1 MTTIATKI
9 ALSVLG
15 AAGISFLS
23 LTPARA
29 FILVEPIVTTKNQD
43 ILDTKKPRTLGPEY
57 QPGQIVEYGVP
68 DVANNFLNATGYD
81 INSLVFDLK
90 TLSYSNQNSTPPFD
104 NELVQWGDVNGDGKI
119 GYSNNPELKNIF
131 TDVTI
136 KDNII
141 TFSGGVIP
149 KGTLFYNPFA
159 TLPNL
164 APGAGII
171 PSVPP
176 EKVDKDGPIR
186 VASYYTAV
194 PESTSVLSVLLF
206 GALGVALKLKRSLH
220 C

>member
-15 AAGISFLS
+15 AAGISFVS

-29 FILVEPIVTTKNQD
+29 VIFVEPIVTTKNQD
-43 ILDTKKPRTLGPEY
+43 ILDAKKPRTLTDY
-57 QPGQIVEYGVP
+57 QPGQVIEYGVP

-90 TLSYSNQNSTPPFD
+90 TLSYTNRNSTPPFD
-104 NELVQWGDVNGDGKI
+104 NEPVQWGDVNGDGKI
-119 GYSNNPELKNIF
+119 GYSNNSDLKDIF
-131 TDVTI
+131 TDITI
-136 KDNII
+136 KGSTI

-149 KGTLFYNPFA
+149 NGSLFYNPFA

-171 PSVPP
+171 PPVPA
-176 EKVDKDGPIR
+176 EQADKDGPIR
-186 VASYYTAV
+186 VAAYYTAI
-194 PESTSVLSVLLF
+194 PESTNVLGVLVF

-220 C
+220 S